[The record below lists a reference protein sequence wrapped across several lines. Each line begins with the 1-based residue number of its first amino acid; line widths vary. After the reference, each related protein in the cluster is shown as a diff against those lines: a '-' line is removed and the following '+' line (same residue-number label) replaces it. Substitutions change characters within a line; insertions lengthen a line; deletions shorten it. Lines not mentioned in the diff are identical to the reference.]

1 MSETNKT
8 RLNASAITV
17 GKELPVDVYHK
28 SGVLLVKR
36 GHYVLT
42 EEQKQRLL
50 SNGEIDKGAQMA
62 VAERELRERREKQ
75 VEQER
80 KERESRESRVLN
92 PLIEMDTLSHKIRGV
107 LNHFFHVHDFE
118 QTITLIADRLLL
130 LADKQPDG
138 LIASCL
144 LVPFQDYG
152 SIHSL
157 HTAAILAVLGRRL
170 RLPPEEMQVLIC
182 AALTMNISSTKL
194 QTELTK
200 QEGKLTNEQRNDVYG
215 HPLLSSALLRDLG
228 VENERW
234 HLLVQQHH
242 EEWNGS
248 GYPYGLVRDDIDPG
262 AHLIRLTDVLTSLLV
277 TQAHRP
283 GRLPS
288 IALGRLFKGE
298 FSEFDPRFVALLIKE
313 LGIYPPGSFVRL
325 ANREIAVVTHRPQEG
340 SNQPRV
346 AAVRNANG
354 EVYGEPLPRNTRQ
367 SEYAITEAV
376 SVKEAGVRP
385 AFLLK
390 IWST

>member
-1 MSETNKT
+1 MSDPNKVK
-8 RLNASAITV
+8 LQSSNIAI
-17 GKELPVDVYHK
+17 GKELSMDVYHK

-50 SNGEIDKGAQMA
+50 ENGEIDKGAQMA
-62 VAERELRERREKQ
+62 AAERELRERREKQ
-75 VEQER
+75 AEQER
-80 KERESRESRVLN
+80 KDRENHTLN
-92 PLIEMDTLSHKIRGV
+92 PLIEMDTLAHKMRGL
-107 LNHFFHVHDFE
+107 LNHYFHVSQFE
-118 QTITLIADRLLL
+118 WKITTVAERLLL
-130 LADKQPDG
+130 LADRQPDG
-138 LIASCL
+138 LIAACM

-152 SIHSL
+152 STHSL
-157 HTAAILAVLGRRL
+157 HTAAILAILGRRL
-170 RLPPEEMQVLIC
+170 KLPVEEMTVLLC

-194 QTELTK
+194 QTDLTK
-200 QEGKLTNEQRNDVYG
+200 QESRLTDEQRSQVYG

-228 VENERW
+228 VQNDRW

-248 GYPYGLVRDDIDPG
+248 GYPYGLEKTDIDPG

-277 TQAHRP
+277 TQAHRA

-325 ANREIAVVTHRPQEG
+325 ANREIAIVTHRPQDG
-340 SNQPRV
+340 SNTQPRV
-346 AAVRNANG
+346 SALRAPTG

-367 SEYAITEAV
+367 ADCAITEAV
-376 SVKEAGVRP
+376 SAKEAGVRP

-390 IWST
+390 IWNV